1 MTAKY
6 YWEDFPVGDKR
17 FCGPVT
23 VSAAEIIDFALKF
36 DPQDF
41 HIDAE
46 LARQSRFGT
55 LIASGWH
62 VCALAMRMICDGFM
76 LQTAGLGSPGVDK
89 VRWKQPVRPG
99 DALSLQAL
107 VLGARRS
114 ESRPEVGLVHW
125 HWDITNQLGQS
136 VAEIESTGMVRC
148 RSSA

>member
-17 FCGPVT
+17 LCGPLT
-23 VSAAEIIDFALKF
+23 VSAEEIIDFALKF

-46 LARQSRFGT
+46 LAKHSRFGS

-62 VCALAMRMICDGFM
+62 VCAMAMRLVCDAFM
-76 LQTAGLGSPGVDK
+76 LETAGLGSPGVDK

-107 VLGARRS
+107 VLSARRS

-136 VAEIESTGMVRC
+136 IAEIESTGMIRC
-148 RSSA
+148 RSTA

>member
-1 MTAKY
+1 MTTKY

-17 FCGPVT
+17 HAGPVLVT
-23 VSAAEIIDFALKF
+23 EEQIIDFARKF

-46 LARQSRFGT
+46 LAKQSRFGT

-62 VCALAMRMICDGFM
+62 ICALSMRLVCDGFV
-76 LQTAGLGSPGVDK
+76 LETAGLGSPGVDK
-89 VRWKQPVRPG
+89 IRWKQPVRPG
-99 DALSLQAL
+99 DSLSLAAL

-136 VAEIESTGMVRC
+136 VAEIESTGMIRC
-148 RSSA
+148 RSAA